1 MCGVTKVKCT
11 CHWPEEGHDFILK
24 VKKGEKEKA
33 AEASLGGVCAPQ
45 IVQERWSW
53 ARARGVFLASLPP
66 YPTLTHIYCAS
77 CHSPVITT
85 QDLPATQGS
94 TNLLY

>member
-45 IVQERWSW
+45 IVQERWCW

-66 YPTLTHIYCAS
+66 YPTTS
-77 CHSPVITT
+77 KDTKT
-85 QDLPATQGS
+85 
-94 TNLLY
+94 